1 MSATD
6 EQTTADAQ
14 DGYAGAAIKRVT
26 AENGIEY
33 AYREL
38 GAGEVPLV
46 LLQHFRGNLD
56 NWDPALTRSDW
67 SSRSTTLESGGR
79 PA

>member
-46 LLQHFRGNLD
+46 L
-56 NWDPALTRSDW
+56 
-67 SSRSTTLESGGR
+67 
-79 PA
+79 